1 MRNPEILD
9 QPPEEVVKE
18 GFDKL
23 LKVVQ
28 ETARERVSKL
38 EGQVQRALVEEM
50 NEHDNSLVTG
60 RLSNNTIVHFPGD
73 ASLIGKIVDVI
84 VKDGN
89 TIYIVEYHNNLIEGV
104 GTFLG
109 KDLELIEK

>member
-1 MRNPEILD
+1 MYIFD
-9 QPPEEVVKE
+9 VGQEVYCNGDMK
-18 GFDKL
+18 
-23 LKVVQ
+23 
-28 ETARERVSKL
+28 TY
-38 EGQVQRALVEEM
+38 
-50 NEHDNSLVTG
+50 
-60 RLSNNTIVHFPGD
+60 NNDVM
-73 ASLIGKIVDVI
+73 IGKIVDVT